1 MKTGIFKKYISVA
14 VCLYL
19 LLVLAACQKQSVW
32 QEQYDLGM
40 RYLSESNY
48 EEAILAF
55 TAAIEI
61 DPNYIDSYIYLIQAQ
76 LASGDI
82 EGAEETRKKGYKT
95 THDEIFQYAVNEYTS
110 LLIYIRNLPFE
121 KRATYVDYRML
132 SSNEQTLI
140 RQGISLLLSKKY
152 ESLQELL
159 FNSSLP
165 WQICT
170 EIDGYKVEIDI
181 IRNSDEFAR
190 YLWHREE
197 DNKQNDAF
205 LCMEIRPLNGTGYAY
220 TYWSG
225 MDQHTDMNG
234 EYIADTP
241 FEQETY
247 QVCECVDGQYNGE
260 WRGEEYNEYVNYSF
274 SHSSMSE
281 WINVENYSKNKSI
294 RMGQIK
300 DYIITVNTLQKE
312 TELTSV
318 WGVSNSE
325 MVYENGKVVSYK
337 SDGVEEEY
345 PYSISDEYL
354 IAHFDDALI
363 RLRYW

>member
-1 MKTGIFKKYISVA
+1 MA

-140 RQGISLLLSKKY
+140 RQGISLLLS
-152 ESLQELL
+152 
-159 FNSSLP
+159 
-165 WQICT
+165 
-170 EIDGYKVEIDI
+170 
-181 IRNSDEFAR
+181 
-190 YLWHREE
+190 
-197 DNKQNDAF
+197 
-205 LCMEIRPLNGTGYAY
+205 
-220 TYWSG
+220 
-225 MDQHTDMNG
+225 DMNG

>member
-40 RYLSESNY
+40 KYLTESNY

-61 DPNYIDSYIYLIQAQ
+61 DPNNIDSYIYLIQAQ
-76 LASGDI
+76 LVSGDI
-82 EGAEETRKKGYKT
+82 EGAEETRKNGYKMT
-95 THDEIFQYAVNEYTS
+95 RDEIFQYVINEYTS
-110 LLIYIRNLPFE
+110 LLIYMRDLPFE
-121 KRATYVDYRML
+121 KRTTYVDYSKL
-132 SSNEQTLI
+132 SSNEQALI
-140 RQGISLLLSKKY
+140 RQSISLLLSKEY

-159 FNSSLP
+159 LNSSLP

-170 EIDGYKVEIDI
+170 ETDGYKVEIDI
-181 IRNSDEFAR
+181 IRNSEEFAR
-190 YLWHREE
+190 YLWYREE
-197 DNKQNDAF
+197 DNKQNNAF

-241 FEQETY
+241 FKQETY

-260 WRGEEYNEYVNYSF
+260 WCGEEYNEYVFYGF
-274 SHSSMSE
+274 SRDGSGWISE
-281 WINVENYSKNKSI
+281 ENSNKNKSI
-294 RMGQIK
+294 RIGQMK
-300 DYIITVNTLQKE
+300 DYIITINTLQE
-312 TELTSV
+312 EIELTST
-318 WGVSNSE
+318 WGIYNSE
-325 MVYENGKVVSYK
+325 MVYKNGKVISYK
-337 SDGVEEEY
+337 INGVEEEY

-354 IAHFDDALI
+354 IACFDDLQI

>member
-1 MKTGIFKKYISVA
+1 MKKSISKKYISV
-14 VCLYL
+14 VICMYL
-19 LLVLAACQKQSVW
+19 LLVLAACQKQSAW

-55 TAAIEI
+55 TVAIEI
-61 DPNYIDSYIYLIQAQ
+61 NPKQVDSYIYLIQAQ

-95 THDEIFQYAVNEYTS
+95 THDEIFQYVISEYTS
-110 LLIYIRNLPFE
+110 LLIYMRDLPFE
-121 KRATYVDYRML
+121 KRTTYVDYSKL
-132 SSNEQTLI
+132 SSNEQALI
-140 RQGISLLLSKKY
+140 RQSISLLLSKEY
-152 ESLQELL
+152 ESLQEILL
-159 FNSSLP
+159 NSSLP

-181 IRNSDEFAR
+181 IRNSEEFAR
-190 YLWHREE
+190 YLWYREE
-197 DNKQNDAF
+197 DNKQNNAF

-241 FEQETY
+241 FKQETY

-260 WRGEEYNEYVNYSF
+260 WRGEEYNEYVVYGL
-274 SHSSMSE
+274 SS
-281 WINVENYSKNKSI
+281 KRRSI
-294 RMGQIK
+294 RMGQMK
-300 DYIITVNTLQKE
+300 DYMITVNTLQEK

-318 WGVSNSE
+318 WGVSKSE
-325 MVYENGKVVSYK
+325 MVYENGKVISYK
-337 SDGVEEEY
+337 VNGVEEEY
-345 PYSISDEYL
+345 SNSISDEYL
-354 IAHFDDALI
+354 IAHFDDGLI